1 MYNDT
6 IKVAN
11 KIITDKDLF
20 EIFALMNEKLT
31 HLKKIAQREEKQ
43 NRMLEYN
50 YQKWTFKDNGSGLS
64 FNVDFTDDTNIKF
77 DNYNNFLSIF
87 NSRLHEIKSI
97 WVRFHLSYSVSSPG
111 QKSEWYN
118 QHINMN
124 IYETKADVDVSL
136 SSEDKKIDDVY
147 ELIKNKVLNAPPKYD
162 TVIKKKSHINTVVGL
177 AIGFIPALI
186 ITTLFLFIP
195 TVRHIF
201 ATSYVLYPI
210 CCLILAFFIGGTVGS
225 AKLDHLY
232 KSISPEQKYAG
243 YDSTN
248 YKSIYKDDIDSY
260 IRSSEIL
267 IGKNVNNLKYRE
279 DIMNYYTKYKTYIP
293 YEIGVMILLSII
305 TLFLGGV

>member
-31 HLKKIAQREEKQ
+31 HLKKIAQMEEMQ

-50 YQKWTFKDNGSGLS
+50 YQKWTFNDNGSGLS
-64 FNVDFTDDTNIKF
+64 FDVNFTDDTNVRF

-87 NSRLHEIKSI
+87 NNRLHEIKSI
-97 WVRFHLSYSVSSPG
+97 WVRFHLSYSVSSPY
-111 QKSEWYN
+111 QKREWYN

-124 IYETKADVDVSL
+124 IYETKADIDVSL

-162 TVIKKKSHINTVVGL
+162 TVIKKKSSINTVVGL

-186 ITTLFLFIP
+186 ITSLLLFIP

-201 ATSYVLYPI
+201 AAGYVLYPI
-210 CCLILAFFIGGTVGS
+210 CCLVLAFFIGGMVGS
-225 AKLDHLY
+225 AKLDYLY

-260 IRSSEIL
+260 VQSSEIL
-267 IGKNVNNLKYRE
+267 IGKNVNNLKCRE

-305 TLFLGGV
+305 TLFLGGF

>member
-31 HLKKIAQREEKQ
+31 HLKKIAQMEEMQ

-50 YQKWTFKDNGSGLS
+50 YQKWTFNDNGSGLS
-64 FNVDFTDDTNIKF
+64 FDVNFTDDTNVRF

-87 NSRLHEIKSI
+87 NNRLHEIKSI
-97 WVRFHLSYSVSSPG
+97 WVRFHLSYSVSSPY
-111 QKSEWYN
+111 QKREWYN

-124 IYETKADVDVSL
+124 IYETKADIDVSL

-162 TVIKKKSHINTVVGL
+162 TVIKKKSSINTVVGL

-186 ITTLFLFIP
+186 ITTLLLFIP

-201 ATSYVLYPI
+201 AAVYVLYPI
-210 CCLILAFFIGGTVGS
+210 CCLVLAFFIGGMVGS
-225 AKLDHLY
+225 AKLDYLY

-260 IRSSEIL
+260 VQSSEIL
-267 IGKNVNNLKYRE
+267 IGKNVNNLKCRE

-305 TLFLGGV
+305 TLFLGGF

>member
-31 HLKKIAQREEKQ
+31 HLKKIAQMEEMQ

-50 YQKWTFKDNGSGLS
+50 YQKWTFNDNGSGLS
-64 FNVDFTDDTNIKF
+64 FDVNFTDDTNVRF

-87 NSRLHEIKSI
+87 NNRLHEIKSI
-97 WVRFHLSYSVSSPG
+97 WVRFHLSYSVSSPY
-111 QKSEWYN
+111 QKREWYN

-124 IYETKADVDVSL
+124 IYETKADIDISL

-162 TVIKKKSHINTVVGL
+162 TVIKKKSSINTVVGL

-186 ITTLFLFIP
+186 ITTLLLFIP

-201 ATSYVLYPI
+201 AAGYVLYPI
-210 CCLILAFFIGGTVGS
+210 CCLVLAFFIGGMVGS
-225 AKLDHLY
+225 AKLDYLY

-260 IRSSEIL
+260 VQSSEIL
-267 IGKNVNNLKYRE
+267 IGKNVNNLKCRE

-305 TLFLGGV
+305 TLFLGGF

>member
-31 HLKKIAQREEKQ
+31 HLKKIAQMEEMQ

-50 YQKWTFKDNGSGLS
+50 YQKWTFNDNGSGLS
-64 FNVDFTDDTNIKF
+64 FDVNFTDDTNVRF

-87 NSRLHEIKSI
+87 NNRLHEIKSI
-97 WVRFHLSYSVSSPG
+97 WVRFHLSYSVSSPY
-111 QKSEWYN
+111 QKREWYN

-124 IYETKADVDVSL
+124 IYETKADIDVSL

-162 TVIKKKSHINTVVGL
+162 TVIKKKSSINTVVGL

-186 ITTLFLFIP
+186 ITTLLLFIP

-201 ATSYVLYPI
+201 AAGYVLYPI
-210 CCLILAFFIGGTVGS
+210 CCLVLAFFIGGMVGS
-225 AKLDHLY
+225 AKLDYLY

-260 IRSSEIL
+260 VQSSEIL
-267 IGKNVNNLKYRE
+267 IGKNVNNLKCRE

-305 TLFLGGV
+305 TLFLGGF

>member
-31 HLKKIAQREEKQ
+31 HLKKIAQMEEKQ

-64 FNVDFTDDTNIKF
+64 FDVNFTDDTNVKF
-77 DNYNNFLSIF
+77 DNYNNFLSVF

-97 WVRFHLSYSVSSPG
+97 WVRFHLSYLVSSPG

-124 IYETKADVDVSL
+124 IYETKADIDVSL

-147 ELIKNKVLNAPPKYD
+147 ELIKSKVLNASPKYD
-162 TVIKKKSHINTVVGL
+162 TVIKKRSHINTVVGL

-186 ITTLFLFIP
+186 ITTLLLFIP
-195 TVRHIF
+195 AVRHIF

-210 CCLILAFFIGGTVGS
+210 CCLLMSFFIGGIIAS
-225 AKLDHLY
+225 AKLDYLY
-232 KSISPEQKYAG
+232 KNISPEKKYTG
-243 YDSTN
+243 YDSSN
-248 YKSIYKDDIDSY
+248 HKSIYKEDIDSY
-260 IRSSEIL
+260 LRSGEIL
-267 IGKNVNNLKYRE
+267 IGKNIDNLKCRE
-279 DIMNYYTKYKTYIP
+279 TIMNYYTKYKIYIP
-293 YEIGVMILLSII
+293 YEIGMMILLSII
-305 TLFLGGV
+305 TLFLANI

>member
-31 HLKKIAQREEKQ
+31 HLKKIAQMEEMQ

-50 YQKWTFKDNGSGLS
+50 YQKWTFNDNGSGLS
-64 FNVDFTDDTNIKF
+64 FDVNFTDDTNVRF

-87 NSRLHEIKSI
+87 NNRLHEIKSI
-97 WVRFHLSYSVSSPG
+97 WVRFHLSYSVSSPY
-111 QKSEWYN
+111 QKREWYN

-124 IYETKADVDVSL
+124 IYETKADIDVSL

-162 TVIKKKSHINTVVGL
+162 TVIKKKSSINTVVGL

-186 ITTLFLFIP
+186 ITTLLLFIP

-201 ATSYVLYPI
+201 AAGYVLYPI
-210 CCLILAFFIGGTVGS
+210 CCLVLAFFIGGMVGS
-225 AKLDHLY
+225 AKLDYLY

-260 IRSSEIL
+260 VQSSEIL
-267 IGKNVNNLKYRE
+267 IGKNVNNLKCRE
-279 DIMNYYTKYKTYIP
+279 NIMNYYTKYKTYIP

-305 TLFLGGV
+305 TLFLGGF

>member
-31 HLKKIAQREEKQ
+31 HLKKIAQMEEMQ

-50 YQKWTFKDNGSGLS
+50 YQKWTFNDNGSGLS
-64 FNVDFTDDTNIKF
+64 FDVNFTDDTNVRF

-87 NSRLHEIKSI
+87 NNRLHEIKSI
-97 WVRFHLSYSVSSPG
+97 WVRFHLSYSVSSPY
-111 QKSEWYN
+111 QKREWYN

-124 IYETKADVDVSL
+124 IYETKADIDVSL

-162 TVIKKKSHINTVVGL
+162 TVIKKKSSINTVVGL

-186 ITTLFLFIP
+186 ITTLLLFIP
-195 TVRHIF
+195 TIRHIF
-201 ATSYVLYPI
+201 AAGYVLYPI
-210 CCLILAFFIGGTVGS
+210 CCLVLAFFIGGMVGS
-225 AKLDHLY
+225 AKLDYLY

-260 IRSSEIL
+260 VQSSEIL
-267 IGKNVNNLKYRE
+267 IGKNVNNLKCRE

-305 TLFLGGV
+305 TLFLGGF

>member
-20 EIFALMNEKLT
+20 EIFSLMNEKLT
-31 HLKKIAQREEKQ
+31 HLKKIAQMEEMQ

-50 YQKWTFKDNGSGLS
+50 YQKWTFNDNGSGLS
-64 FNVDFTDDTNIKF
+64 FDVNFTDDTNVRF

-87 NSRLHEIKSI
+87 NNRLHEIKSI
-97 WVRFHLSYSVSSPG
+97 WVRFHLSYSVSSPY
-111 QKSEWYN
+111 QKREWYN

-124 IYETKADVDVSL
+124 IYETKADIDVSL

-162 TVIKKKSHINTVVGL
+162 TVIKKKSSINTVVGL

-186 ITTLFLFIP
+186 ITTLLLFIP

-201 ATSYVLYPI
+201 AAGYVLYPI
-210 CCLILAFFIGGTVGS
+210 CCLVLAFFIGGMVGS
-225 AKLDHLY
+225 AKLDYLY

-260 IRSSEIL
+260 VQSSEIL
-267 IGKNVNNLKYRE
+267 IGKNVNNLKCRE

-305 TLFLGGV
+305 TLFLGGF